1 MIITYENYK
10 GGVNNLIVVSEH
22 LNPYKNGII
31 ATSTKSVE
39 HAIRNFKRQL
49 AKRNNI

>member
-22 LNPYKNGII
+22 LNPYTKGIV

-39 HAIRNFKRQL
+39 HAIRNFKRKL

>member
-1 MIITYENYK
+1 MIITYENHK
-10 GGVNNLIVVSEH
+10 GGLNNLIVVSEH

-49 AKRNNI
+49 AKRSNI

>member
-10 GGVNNLIVVSEH
+10 GGVNNLIIVREH
-22 LNPYKNGII
+22 LNPYKNGIV